1 MENLDEDTIWL
12 KVNNWKSGDKWTNK
26 LKFYN
31 RDRKENSTESARAGN
46 LIYWEIQM
54 EQKTTARTEKT
65 SKSIKWIVKSFM
77 SDGTMRING
86 KMWIIDEKG

>member
-1 MENLDEDTIWL
+1 MRKLEKPDEDTIWL
-12 KVNNWKSGDKWTNK
+12 KVNNWKSGDKRTNK
-26 LKFYN
+26 LQFYK
-31 RDRKENSTESARAGN
+31 RDRIQPKSARAGN
-46 LIYWEIQM
+46 LIYREIQM
-54 EQKTTARTEKT
+54 EQKTEKT

>member
-1 MENLDEDTIWL
+1 
-12 KVNNWKSGDKWTNK
+12 
-26 LKFYN
+26 
-31 RDRKENSTESARAGN
+31 
-46 LIYWEIQM
+46 M
-54 EQKTTARTEKT
+54 EQKTTARAEKT